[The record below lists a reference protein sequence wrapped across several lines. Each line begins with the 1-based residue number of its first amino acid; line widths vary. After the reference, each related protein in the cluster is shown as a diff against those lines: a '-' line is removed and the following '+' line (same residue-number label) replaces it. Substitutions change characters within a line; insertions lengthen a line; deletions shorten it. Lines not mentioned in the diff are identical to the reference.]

1 MTTSNRNTKIGEA
14 DNKIPDAG
22 GLMTSVVFDTK
33 IEEVKKKIPDVS
45 SLVTTIAL
53 NTKIGEVEN
62 EIPDYDKYIATSE
75 FHKFAGTVFGSK
87 LMQANWATN
96 HYLSLRARK
105 KKVKNK

>member
-22 GLMTSVVFDTK
+22 GLMTNVVFDTK
-33 IEEVKKKIPDVS
+33 IEEVQKKIPDVS
-45 SLVTTIAL
+45 SLVTAIVL

-62 EIPDYDKYIATSE
+62 EIPDYDKYITTSK
-75 FHKFAGTVFGSK
+75 FNKFAGAVFGSK

-105 KKVKNK
+105 KKSKK